1 MKRITIL
8 LMGISL
14 FALLATSCKSFAD
27 SQETTSSV
35 ISDSSFNDTPIESME
50 DSTNEQTESMEES
63 SDELMDSTEDSM
75 EESSDESSGVESD
88 TWQDENVDNSGG
100 WT

>member
-1 MKRITIL
+1 MKRIIIL

-27 SQETTSSV
+27 SQETTSSG
-35 ISDSSFNDTPIESME
+35 ISDSSFNDTPI
-50 DSTNEQTESMEES
+50 ESMEES
-63 SDELMDSTEDSM
+63 SDELMDSTEDLTEESTN
-75 EESSDESSGVESD
+75 ESSDEESD